1 MKRSFTLLALIL
13 LLLAQLP
20 LAIGQDSEAVIEPAD
35 ADMVNPE
42 AHISFPPPVYVVRDS
57 LEIRGSVTI
66 EGMRNF
72 FVEFR
77 PLALGAMAA
86 DEGADANEWV
96 PATLPRIAPVSDD
109 VLGIW
114 NTAIV
119 RDGLYELRL
128 TINSGGAEPG
138 YYRVSPIRVENT
150 RPDFLVDDAGGQ
162 QAAAPAPQPADAT
175 EPTAMPEP
183 TAIPEPTETP
193 DPTPRVIALRGSN
206 VRSGDSTSYS
216 VVGGLREGD
225 SARLRGISSFGT
237 GWYYIELASGRR
249 GFIHPNLVR
258 TEGDVS
264 SLARINPPPLPPTP
278 IPPPTAVPAPTTGPN
293 LRIVNVY
300 MNPHP
305 AKCNEAYEIQPTVRN
320 EGNAASGPFA
330 IRVQDSRH
338 DGAGLLEVTI
348 GGSALAAGEQRTFG
362 GHLTQASYYNEL
374 HHVNVYVDS
383 RNEVSELN
391 EGDNHYAVA
400 PYMLDRHNC

>member
-1 MKRSFTLLALIL
+1 MKRSFTLLALIF

-20 LAIGQDSEAVIEPAD
+20 LASGQDSDSIIEPAD

-57 LEIRGSVTI
+57 LEIRGTVTI

-77 PLALGAMAA
+77 PLALGAMAD
-86 DEGADANEWV
+86 DEGAEANEWV
-96 PATLPRIAPVSDD
+96 PATLPRIAPVDDD

-128 TINSGGAEPG
+128 TINTGAAEPG

-150 RPDFLVDDAGGQ
+150 RPDFLVDDAAGQ
-162 QAAAPAPQPADAT
+162 QAVVVEEPAAPA

-183 TAIPEPTETP
+183 TAIPEPTATP
-193 DPTPRVIALRGSN
+193 DPTPRVVALRGSN
-206 VRSGDSTSYS
+206 VRAGDSTSYS
-216 VVGGLREGD
+216 VVGGLREGQ

-237 GWYYIELASGRR
+237 GWYYIELDSGRR

-258 TEGDVS
+258 TEGDVG

-293 LRIVNVY
+293 LRILNVQ
-300 MNPHP
+300 MSPHP
-305 AKCNEAYEIQPTVRN
+305 AKCNEAYEIQATIRN
-320 EGNAASGPFA
+320 DGNAASGPFA
-330 IRVQDSRH
+330 LKVQDSRH
-338 DGAGLLEVTI
+338 DGAGLIEHII
-348 GGSALAAGEQRTFG
+348 GGAPLAVGEQRTFG
-362 GHLTQASYYNEL
+362 GYLTQSQYFDEL
-374 HHVNVYVDS
+374 HHVNVYVDAYS
-383 RNEVSELN
+383 EVSELN

-400 PYMLDRHNC
+400 AYMLAKHNC